1 MQRTQRSKK
10 SSVPSIELFGTSNT
24 PLELKSL
31 TSPKPVVRR
40 KMSDPDIHHGTV
52 NVLASLVRTNSP
64 NISENIG
71 PLEKQTRLHTP
82 LNQASSPLRP
92 GRALINPFAPSHV
105 TIKLTSN
112 RRRWTHIFPKGPTGV
127 LIQQHHYQAVP
138 AKSCKVVSHSFMDL
152 ESADFAHTSTCKML
166 SQDHDMSDSMSSL
179 SSIKESRF
187 PNAYFFFFFFRMGGF
202 HTILLFV
209 FVDFVAKRRISTLH
223 SPAGPLVTVEPS
235 KTLTLL
241 WGATGEQEWT
251 PALTTGLIFF
261 LLFISRFW
269 CFQKKFGKFLFFEYR
284 NYLEM
289 NYLCLEESSSVEILH
304 CLRNRMWWNCHL

>member
-1 MQRTQRSKK
+1 MICRIAWAVSLALKK
-10 SSVPSIELFGTSNT
+10 VGFQM
-24 PLELKSL
+24 
-31 TSPKPVVRR
+31 R
-40 KMSDPDIHHGTV
+40 
-52 NVLASLVRTNSP
+52 
-64 NISENIG
+64 IS
-71 PLEKQTRLHTP
+71 
-82 LNQASSPLRP
+82 
-92 GRALINPFAPSHV
+92 
-105 TIKLTSN
+105 
-112 RRRWTHIFPKGPTGV
+112 
-127 LIQQHHYQAVP
+127 
-138 AKSCKVVSHSFMDL
+138 
-152 ESADFAHTSTCKML
+152 
-166 SQDHDMSDSMSSL
+166 
-179 SSIKESRF
+179 
-187 PNAYFFFFFFRMGGF
+187 FFFRMGGF

-304 CLRNRMWWNCHL
+304 CLRNRMWWISKTATYKWPKGDGKRSRYILSFTIIFIKWQFTWK